1 MGCECFFD
9 FNGILVGFYCNGVR
23 WDFRSLIGYLINSL
37 ILMMLGTSENGIYHG
52 FIMVNPRDGNLN
64 EEHDD
69 TPLVLRVPQMG

>member
-1 MGCECFFD
+1 MNVFL
-9 FNGILVGFYCNGVR
+9 ILMEFWWGSTVMVR
-23 WDFRSLIGYLINSL
+23 WDFRILIGYLINSL

-52 FIMVNPRDGNLN
+52 FIMVNPRNGNLN

>member
-1 MGCECFFD
+1 MEFWWGSTVMGFG
-9 FNGILVGFYCNGVR
+9 GIF
-23 WDFRSLIGYLINSL
+23 GYLINSL

-52 FIMVNPRDGNLN
+52 FIMVNPRNGNLN